1 MKLIIDIPDEYYE
14 QIMDHTEGTTAESE
28 AVNAIRNGT
37 SYEESSQGEWIF
49 QYRFLDDNL
58 YKCSNC
64 GRLISIYYK
73 GVLSDYKFCQECG
86 ASMKGGVENR

>member
-1 MKLIIDIPDEYYE
+1 MKYIVDIKGEIEGDYEII
-14 QIMDHTEGTTAESE
+14 GK
-28 AVNAIRNGT
+28 
-37 SYEESSQGEWIF
+37 YEERPQGEWVF

-86 ASMKGGVENR
+86 ASMKGGAE